1 MNTTELLAIVEATKE
16 AMQSA
21 YEGEDKASASVLAKS
36 LAALVTAIAAQVG
49 SVEPV
54 A

>member
-1 MNTTELLAIVEATKE
+1 MNTTELLAIVEATKD

-21 YEGEDKASASVLAKS
+21 YEGEDKASAGVLAKS
-36 LAALVTAIAAQVG
+36 LAALDAAIATQIG
-49 SVEPV
+49 SQPPV